1 MPYCLSLSAALRG
14 PNRFHVIQRDAL
26 AVPVPGLPEDR
37 GRVLEGADRL
47 LKPPHQRQ
55 RQAQIV
61 QRLALAVPVP
71 GLPEDRG
78 RVLMRADRLLKP
90 ELAPDRVFVR
100 SVLR

>member
-37 GRVLEGADRL
+37 GRVL
-47 LKPPHQRQ
+47 
-55 RQAQIV
+55 
-61 QRLALAVPVP
+61 
-71 GLPEDRG
+71 
-78 RVLMRADRLLKP
+78 MRADRLLKP
-90 ELAPDRVFVR
+90 ELAHDRVFVR